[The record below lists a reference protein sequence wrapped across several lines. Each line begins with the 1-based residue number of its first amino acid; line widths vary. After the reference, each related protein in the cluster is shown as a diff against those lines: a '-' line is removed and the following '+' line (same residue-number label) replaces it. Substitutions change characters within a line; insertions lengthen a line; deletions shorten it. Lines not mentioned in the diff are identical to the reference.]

1 MTVTALP
8 TALPSNSTDR
18 LMAVADLIELH
29 PSVYDQQVWWAQSDP
44 PPPGEF
50 EPGCV
55 YGRGTSAF
63 ECATVAC
70 IAGWAVALCPRPRTV
85 DYWPRAGAD
94 ALGITSQ
101 LAAYLFSA
109 HFDAPVEMVA
119 DMLRRIARLPEGE
132 RTLANMRLVL
142 SDDQLAALIGV
153 RSTYTETD
161 DDDDDDDD
169 ADVVEFEPAP
179 DTEDPDD
186 VDDDPA
192 DVAPVLAFA

>member
-8 TALPSNSTDR
+8 MALPSNSTDR
-18 LMAVADLIELH
+18 LMAVADLIELRPH
-29 PSVYDQQVWWAQSDP
+29 VYDQQVWWSQVNP
-44 PPPGEF
+44 LPGEA
-50 EPGCV
+50 EPGVV
-55 YGRGTSAF
+55 YGRGVSAF

-101 LAAYLFSA
+101 LGAYLFSA

-153 RSTYTETD
+153 RSTYTEADDED
-161 DDDDDDDD
+161 DDDDI
-169 ADVVEFEPAP
+169 VEFEPTP
-179 DTEDPDD
+179 VTEDPDD

-192 DVAPVLAFA
+192 DVAPMLAFA